1 MASACVRVI
10 GAGGASVLL
19 ACSLRHSTPS
29 PRPPPAPAASPAF
42 RVVGNASPSDTG
54 APTLLLADRMVT
66 IRGMDLQ
73 RTDGGLYGDVDSTE
87 RGTLRLTL
95 FDSVPGRTVQDAT
108 PAPGWLQVLY
118 EARLG
123 PLPSGPY
130 DVWVGRWDPG
140 SKTIIVTHQPLHIEV
155 P

>member
-1 MASACVRVI
+1 VIDSRILLVTSA
-10 GAGGASVLL
+10 AVLGL
-19 ACSLRHSTPS
+19 ACASRSPDPS
-29 PRPPPAPAASPAF
+29 PRPVAASGF
-42 RVVGNASPSDTG
+42 RILGNASPSDSG
-54 APTLLLADRMVT
+54 PPTLLLADRTIT

-73 RTDGGLYGDVDSTE
+73 RTDGGLYGDVDSTQ

-95 FDSVPGRTVQDAT
+95 FDSVPGKPVHEAT
-108 PAPGWLQVLY
+108 LAPGWRQVLY

-123 PLPSGPY
+123 PLAPGQY

-140 SKTIIVTHQPLHIEV
+140 TATVVVTTQPLHVEV